1 MNILSLTR
9 KEVEFFI
16 STGVMR
22 PENLKHYDICKEIA
36 EGKKQNDVADKF
48 NIPDVRHVRY
58 IKNHK
63 CKECPDTNIIG

>member
-22 PENLKHYDICKEIA
+22 PENLKHYDICKEIYD
-36 EGKKQNDVADKF
+36 GKKQNDIADKF
-48 NIPDVRHVRY
+48 GIPDVRHIRY
-58 IKNHK
+58 IKHEK
-63 CKECPDTNIIG
+63 CNECPDPKII